1 MIRIVT
7 DSNADLNQ
15 EQAKALG
22 VSGVGYTYV
31 SFGDKSYRTD
41 QLGIEEFHGMMKTN
55 PNFPKTSAPS
65 IGDFKDIYDTLKG
78 DEVISLHITRDL
90 SGTIASAEA
99 AAQMVD
105 GDPKIAV
112 VDTRS
117 ISAGEALF
125 IKEARRLIDAGKPLA
140 EVKAGIEAMVPRV
153 RMHVIF
159 DTLENLKRGGRASNA
174 QAFLGGLLQMKP
186 ILTVKNGKLE
196 PLERVRTMSKALARL
211 KEIVISDL
219 TNVPNAEV
227 AIIHAAAPAAAEQ
240 LANELAT
247 ALKTHKPLIVEAGPD
262 IAAHS
267 GPGAIGVAYVVG
279 GK

>member
-125 IKEARRLIDAGKPLA
+125 IKEARRLIDAGADVIVPTGGLPMMMFA
-140 EVKAGIEAMVPRV
+140 EEAGAAIDGVPIVNGVTVLVKAAEMAVKLSRLTG
-153 RMHVIF
+153 HVAS
-159 DTLENLKRGGRASNA
+159 RAPHSGYVLPSA
-174 QAFLGGLLQMKP
+174 QALEEFLQHG
-186 ILTVKNGKLE
+186 
-196 PLERVRTMSKALARL
+196 
-211 KEIVISDL
+211 
-219 TNVPNAEV
+219 
-227 AIIHAAAPAAAEQ
+227 
-240 LANELAT
+240 
-247 ALKTHKPLIVEAGPD
+247 
-262 IAAHS
+262 
-267 GPGAIGVAYVVG
+267 
-279 GK
+279 

>member
-7 DSNADLNQ
+7 DSNADLNE

-22 VSGVGYTYV
+22 VSGIGYTYV
-31 SFGDKSYRTD
+31 SFGDKSYRTIVE
-41 QLGIEEFHGMMKTN
+41 LGIPEFHEMLKTN
-55 PNFPKTSAPS
+55 SNFPKTSAPS
-65 IGDFKDIYDTLKG
+65 IGDFKDEYEKLKG
-78 DEVISLHITRDL
+78 DEVISLHISRDL
-90 SGTIASAEA
+90 SGTIASAES
-99 AAQMVD
+99 AAQLVD
-105 GDPKIAV
+105 GDPKIV
-112 VDTRS
+112 VIDTRS

-125 IKEARRLIDAGKPLA
+125 IEEARRLIDAGKSLA
-140 EVKAGIEAMVPRV
+140 EVKAGIEAMIPRV

-211 KEIVISDL
+211 KEIVVGDL
-219 TNVPNAEV
+219 ANVPNARV

-240 LANELAT
+240 LANELTT
-247 ALKTHKPLIVEAGPD
+247 ALNTKKPLIVEAGPA

-267 GPGAIGVAYVVG
+267 GPGAIGVAYLM
-279 GK
+279 

>member
-1 MIRIVT
+1 
-7 DSNADLNQ
+7 
-15 EQAKALG
+15 
-22 VSGVGYTYV
+22 
-31 SFGDKSYRTD
+31 
-41 QLGIEEFHGMMKTN
+41 MMKSN

-65 IGDFKDIYDTLKG
+65 IGDFKDIYEKLKG

-90 SGTIASAEA
+90 SGTIASAET

-105 GDPKIAV
+105 GDPKIV
-112 VDTRS
+112 VIDTRS

-125 IKEARRLIDAGKPLA
+125 VAEARRLIDAGKSLA
-140 EVKAGIEAMVPRV
+140 EVKAGVEAMIPRV

-211 KEIVISDL
+211 KEIVVGDL
-219 TNVPNAEV
+219 ANVSNAKV

-240 LANELAT
+240 MANELA
-247 ALKTHKPLIVEAGPD
+247 AVLKTEKPLIVEAGPA

-267 GPGAIGVAYVVG
+267 GPGALGVAYVV
-279 GK
+279 